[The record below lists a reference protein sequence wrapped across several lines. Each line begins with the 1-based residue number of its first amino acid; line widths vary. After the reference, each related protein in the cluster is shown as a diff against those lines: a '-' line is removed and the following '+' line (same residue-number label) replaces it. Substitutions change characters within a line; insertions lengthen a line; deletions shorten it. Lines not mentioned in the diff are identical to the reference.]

1 MLIIHL
7 LANTCKEIIKKAHIN
22 IERKHS
28 LPTVIPQGPPQ
39 SILSPSQEA
48 KIGKYFQMIFQ
59 VTSALIQGSSLAQGM
74 GKTQVRQL
82 CQGYPDTRVDGPF
95 WVELRTFC
103 SSSHP
108 KTDIG
113 ILTFLFTISLCFEN
127 SFHLPRRSLFTFSP
141 FMACPLVFRLHISIS
156 NHPQHA
162 SHYFLQEILPITKH

>member
-59 VTSALIQGSSLAQGM
+59 MTSALI
-74 GKTQVRQL
+74 
-82 CQGYPDTRVDGPF
+82 
-95 WVELRTFC
+95 
-103 SSSHP
+103 
-108 KTDIG
+108 
-113 ILTFLFTISLCFEN
+113 
-127 SFHLPRRSLFTFSP
+127 
-141 FMACPLVFRLHISIS
+141 
-156 NHPQHA
+156 
-162 SHYFLQEILPITKH
+162 